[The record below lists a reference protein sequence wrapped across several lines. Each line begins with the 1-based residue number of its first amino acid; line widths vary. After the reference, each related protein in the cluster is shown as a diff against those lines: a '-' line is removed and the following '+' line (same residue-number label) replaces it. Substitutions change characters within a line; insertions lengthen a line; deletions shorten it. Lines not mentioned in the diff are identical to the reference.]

1 MDIYV
6 GNLSYD
12 ITAEEL
18 REAFEQHGEV
28 TTAKIVSDRE
38 TGRSK
43 GFGFVEMPSQAEG
56 EAAIAEL
63 NGAMLKGRT
72 ARVNEARP
80 REARPPRR
88 CRPAPAPARPYPAL
102 PRRRISLTPPTAAL
116 AAVHRVQRPSM
127 AGLTSSMTRRV

>member
-12 ITAEEL
+12 ITTDEL

-28 TTAKIVSDRE
+28 TNAKIIMDRD

-43 GFGFVEMPSQAEG
+43 GFGFVEMPNQAEG

-63 NGAMLKGRT
+63 NGAMLRGRT

-80 REARPPRR
+80 RANDRPRR
-88 CRPAPAPARPYPAL
+88 
-102 PRRRISLTPPTAAL
+102 
-116 AAVHRVQRPSM
+116 
-127 AGLTSSMTRRV
+127 

>member
-12 ITAEEL
+12 MTTEEL

-28 TTAKIVSDRE
+28 TSAKIVIDRD

-43 GFGFVEMPSQAEG
+43 GFGFVEMPNASEG

-80 REARPPRR
+80 RSNDRPPRR
-88 CRPAPAPARPYPAL
+88 
-102 PRRRISLTPPTAAL
+102 
-116 AAVHRVQRPSM
+116 
-127 AGLTSSMTRRV
+127 

>member
-6 GNLSYD
+6 GNLSYNL
-12 ITAEEL
+12 TVEEL

-28 TTAKIVSDRE
+28 ANAKIIMDRD

-43 GFGFVEMPSQAEG
+43 GFGFVEMPNQSEG

-72 ARVNEARP
+72 ARVNQARP
-80 REARPPRR
+80 RNDRPRR
-88 CRPAPAPARPYPAL
+88 
-102 PRRRISLTPPTAAL
+102 
-116 AAVHRVQRPSM
+116 
-127 AGLTSSMTRRV
+127 

>member
-12 ITAEEL
+12 MTVDEL

-28 TTAKIVSDRE
+28 ANAKIINDRE

-43 GFGFVEMPSQAEG
+43 GFGFVEMPNKPEG
-56 EAAIAEL
+56 EAAISEL

-80 REARPPRR
+80 RNDRPRR
-88 CRPAPAPARPYPAL
+88 
-102 PRRRISLTPPTAAL
+102 
-116 AAVHRVQRPSM
+116 
-127 AGLTSSMTRRV
+127 